1 MLRRKPTRV
10 ELSQVD
16 IDALDKIRAE
26 RLAKIEAPGEEQIA
40 TTTRREAAVANLT
53 ERERLGLPRLRE
65 DEKGDTTAQ
74 GSSRA

>member
-16 IDALDKIRAE
+16 VDALDKIRAE
-26 RLAKIEAPGEEQIA
+26 NLAKIDASAEAQIA

-65 DEKGDTTAQ
+65 DEKGDATAE
-74 GSSRA
+74 GSSRT